1 MVVSKK
7 SKQRKTHNKSKKHNK
22 NKTHKQNKTSK
33 QSKQHK
39 KTIKKNKSKSNSLS
53 KSKSNSLSK
62 SQSSIKTLSDLQSQK
77 SFSSLSSIKSI
88 KSETTIGEIYNLSDE
103 QDNINKLCINK
114 LKNKKYNN
122 IQLDKTIAKKLCH
135 CLFEKNTKLTVE
147 QLENKIKQKLHTP
160 GSECIKILDKFIKD
174 KSKGKKSSNK
184 K

>member
-7 SKQRKTHNKSKKHNK
+7 SKQSRQHNKSKKTKH
-22 NKTHKQNKTSK
+22 SR
-33 QSKQHK
+33 QHK
-39 KTIKKNKSKSNSLS
+39 KTLNKNKKKKSQ
-53 KSKSNSLSK
+53 SNSLSK